1 MKLRNKIAG
10 TLALPL
16 ALAIASSV
24 NAATVFDD
32 EKQTLKVGGFIA
44 AQAVWEMPDAGDA
57 NYVMDLGTSRLNI
70 AHTTK
75 TSAGDITV
83 LYENDWSSGAAAH
96 GDYRLRHAAVMYD
109 GWVAGKTWSF
119 FANLNGLSETFDA
132 SGVAITSSWA
142 NRNAVLGKNIS
153 LGEDMSVGIA
163 LEDRSLNSGNTTTK
177 TTYKVDPST
186 GLMVVDKPAAGDRNT
201 SAVPD
206 ITANFKAKVGG
217 VGLFAAIQYYQVN
230 DASDAKDSKGKV
242 RFTASAAMPVADA
255 LTFKVAFTSDQDEYK
270 AVSAS
275 GQYRITDKVRTNLV
289 IEQYIDERTGNDSM
303 GIANNKDRDYT
314 QAWLNAIYRM
324 DSGLE
329 WGAELHMLTGDDRAK
344 ATAAAYGAA
353 KEDKDVTLRL
363 QAKYAF

>member
-83 LYENDWSSGAAAH
+83 LYENDWASGAAAH

-132 SGVAITSSWA
+132 NGVAITSSWA

-153 LGEDMSVGIA
+153 LGDDMSFGIA
-163 LEDRSLNSGNTTTK
+163 LEDRAQNNGNAP
-177 TTYKVDPST
+177 DP
-186 GLMVVDKPAAGDRNT
+186 LVAGGTSNT
-201 SAVPD
+201 SPIPDAVV
-206 ITANFKAKVGG
+206 NVKAKVGG
-217 VGLFAAIQYYQVN
+217 VGLFAAAQYYQVN
-230 DASDAKDSKGKV
+230 DATDAKDSKGKV

-255 LTFKVAFTSDQDEYK
+255 LTFKVAFTSDQDNYK

-289 IEQYIDERTGNDSM
+289 IEQYIDERTGNDSIT

-344 ATAAAYGAA
+344 AAAAYGAA

>member
-83 LYENDWSSGAAAH
+83 LYENDWASGAAAH

-132 SGVAITSSWA
+132 NGVAITSSWA
-142 NRNAVLGKNIS
+142 NRNAVLGKNFN
-153 LGEDMSVGIA
+153 LGDGVSVGIA
-163 LEDRSLNSGNTTTK
+163 LEDRDMSSGNTI
-177 TTYKVDPST
+177 VDAK
-186 GLMVVDKPAAGDRNT
+186 GKDQKDKDYVAGDDNTNT
-201 SAVPD
+201 SAIPD
-206 ITANFKAKVGG
+206 AVVNVKAKVGG
-217 VGLFAAIQYYQVN
+217 VGLFAAVQYYQVN

-255 LTFKVAFTSDQDEYK
+255 LTFKVAFTSDQDNYK

-289 IEQYIDERTGNDSM
+289 IEQYIDERTGNDSI

-344 ATAAAYGAA
+344 AAAAYGAA

>member
-83 LYENDWSSGAAAH
+83 LYENDWNDTTKAAGA
-96 GDYRLRHAAVMYD
+96 YRLRHAAIMYD
-109 GWVAGKTWSF
+109 GWVAGQTWSF
-119 FANLNGLSETFDA
+119 FANLNGLSETLDA
-132 SGVAITSSWA
+132 NGNAITSSWA
-142 NRNAVLGKNIS
+142 SRNAVLGKNIS

-163 LEDRSLNSGNTTTK
+163 LEDRSINSGNTPDEDG
-177 TTYKVDPST
+177 V
-186 GLMVVDKPAAGDRNT
+186 RNT
-201 SAVPD
+201 SPAPD
-206 ITANFKAKVGG
+206 LTANFKAKVGG

-255 LTFKVAFTSDQDEYK
+255 LTFKVAFTSDQDKYK

-303 GIANNKDRDYT
+303 TGIANNKDRDYT

-344 ATAAAYGAA
+344 AAAAYGAA

>member
-163 LEDRSLNSGNTTTK
+163 FEQKTGGKSGNTPDEDG
-177 TTYKVDPST
+177 V
-186 GLMVVDKPAAGDRNT
+186 RNT
-201 SAVPD
+201 SPAPD
-206 ITANFKAKVGG
+206 LTANFKAKVGG
-217 VGLFAAIQYYQVN
+217 VGLFAAAQYYQV
-230 DASDAKDSKGKV
+230 DDLADDKKSKGKV

-255 LTFKVAFTSDQDEYK
+255 LTFKVAFTSDQDNYK

-289 IEQYIDERTGNDSM
+289 IEQYIDERTGNHSIT

-329 WGAELHMLTGDDRAK
+329 WGAELHMLTGDDHAK
-344 ATAAAYGAA
+344 AVSAAYGAA

>member
-142 NRNAVLGKNIS
+142 NRNAVLGKNFN
-153 LGEDMSVGIA
+153 LGDGVSVGIA
-163 LEDRSLNSGNTTTK
+163 LEDRDMSSGN
-177 TTYKVDPST
+177 KVDAASST
-186 GLMVVDKPAAGDRNT
+186 TNSSPIPDAVVN
-201 SAVPD
+201 V
-206 ITANFKAKVGG
+206 KAKVGG
-217 VGLFAAIQYYQVN
+217 VGLFAAVQYYQVN

-255 LTFKVAFTSDQDEYK
+255 LTFKVAFTSDQDKYK

-289 IEQYIDERTGNDSM
+289 IEQYIDERTGNDSIT

-344 ATAAAYGAA
+344 AAAAYGAA